1 MTEHFQTDSVAS
13 EYRQRAI
20 LVIAHPGH
28 ELRVHGWLEATVP
41 AVWILTDGSGH
52 TGRSRI
58 DSTTR
63 VLEPTGAVPGP
74 VYGSVSDADL
84 YNTVLGFNH
93 RPFIDIVDK
102 LAAAIL
108 HEQVD
113 CIAGDAEEGYN
124 PGHDICRLIINAA
137 VKLVKHKSSKPIRN
151 YDFTLAGPP
160 DQCPEDL
167 REHSLWLNLDD
178 EAFARKL
185 SAARNYPELQAEVET
200 ALNGAGNET
209 LTGHSKLAERLRTIT
224 GVTDARRFR
233 VECLRPV
240 NTHSLANRSL
250 EDDPPYYEQ
259 YGEKQVKS
267 GYYRQVLRYSEH
279 MLPLARALDSHVER
293 TVNGGPQDPN
303 CQRNACDTHRN

>member
-1 MTEHFQTDSVAS
+1 M
-13 EYRQRAI
+13 QRAI

-28 ELRVHGWLEATVP
+28 ELRVHGWLEGTRP

-63 VLEPTGAVPGP
+63 ILESTGAVPGP
-74 VYGSVSDADL
+74 VYGFMSDADL
-84 YNTVLGFNH
+84 YNTVLDFNH
-93 RPFIDIVDK
+93 RPFLDLVDK
-102 LAAAIL
+102 LAATIL

-113 CIAGDAEEGYN
+113 CVAGDAEEGYN
-124 PGHDICRLIINAA
+124 PGHDTCRLIINAA
-137 VKLVKHKSSKPIRN
+137 VKLAHLKSSKPIRN
-151 YDFTLAGPP
+151 YDFTLVGPP
-160 DQCPEDL
+160 DQCPDDL
-167 REHSLWLNLDD
+167 RDHSLWLNLDD

-200 ALNGAGNET
+200 ALNGPN
-209 LTGHSKLAERLRTIT
+209 
-224 GVTDARRFR
+224 RFR

-240 NTHSLANRSL
+240 NSHSLAI
-250 EDDPPYYEQ
+250 DDPPYYEQ

-267 GYYRQVLRYSEH
+267 GYYKQVLRYREH

-293 TVNGGPQDPN
+293 NNQW
-303 CQRNACDTHRN
+303 RASRS

>member
-1 MTEHFQTDSVAS
+1 MTE
-13 EYRQRAI
+13 QRAI

-28 ELRVHGWLEATVP
+28 ELRVHGWLEAMVP

-52 TGRSRI
+52 TGRSRL

-63 VLEPTGAVPGP
+63 VLESAGAVQGP
-74 VYGSVSDADL
+74 VYGSMSDADL

-93 RPFIDIVDK
+93 RPFLDLADN

-113 CIAGDAEEGYN
+113 YIAGDAEEGYN

-137 VKLVKHKSSKPIRN
+137 VQLVQHKSSKPIRN
-151 YDFTLAGPP
+151 YDFTLVGPP

-167 REHSLWLNLDD
+167 RDHSLRLNLDD

-200 ALNGAGNET
+200 ALNGGRSNTENQ
-209 LTGHSKLAERLRTIT
+209 
-224 GVTDARRFR
+224 FR

-240 NTHSLANRSL
+240 NSHSLAIRSL

-267 GYYRQVLRYSEH
+267 GYYKQVLRYSKH
-279 MLPLARALDSHVER
+279 MLPLARALDSYVER
-293 TVNGGPQDPN
+293 NSQ
-303 CQRNACDTHRN
+303 CRASRS

>member
-1 MTEHFQTDSVAS
+1 MTQH
-13 EYRQRAI
+13 RAI

-28 ELRVHGWLEATVP
+28 ELRVHGWLEAMAPV
-41 AVWILTDGSGH
+41 VWILTDGSGH

-63 VLEPTGAVPGP
+63 VLEPAGAAPGS
-74 VYGSVSDADL
+74 VYGSMSDADL
-84 YNTVLGFNH
+84 YNSVLGFNY
-93 RPFIDIVDK
+93 RPFLDLVDK

-124 PGHDICRLIINAA
+124 PGHDTCRLIINAA
-137 VKLVKHKSSKPIRN
+137 VKLAQRSSSKPIRS
-151 YDFTLAGPP
+151 YDFTLVGAP
-160 DQCPEDL
+160 DQCPDDL
-167 REHSLWLNLDD
+167 RDHSLWLNLDD

-200 ALNGAGNET
+200 ALNGANQ
-209 LTGHSKLAERLRTIT
+209 
-224 GVTDARRFR
+224 FR

-240 NTHSLANRSL
+240 NSQVRSLAD
-250 EDDPPYYEQ
+250 EPPYYEQ

-267 GYYRQVLRYSEH
+267 GYYKRVLRYSEH

-293 TVNGGPQDPN
+293 NSQW
-303 CQRNACDTHRN
+303 RASRS

>member
-1 MTEHFQTDSVAS
+1 MTE
-13 EYRQRAI
+13 RAI

-28 ELRVHGWLEATVP
+28 ELRVHGWLEAMAP

-63 VLEPTGAVPGP
+63 ILESAGAVPGT
-74 VYGSVSDADL
+74 VYGSMSDADL

-93 RPFIDIVDK
+93 RPFLDLVDK

-124 PGHDICRLIINAA
+124 PGHDTCRLIINAA
-137 VKLVKHKSSKPIRN
+137 VKLAQHKSSKLIRN
-151 YDFTLAGPP
+151 YDFTLVGPP
-160 DQCPEDL
+160 DQCPEDQ
-167 REHSLWLNLDD
+167 REYSLWLNLDD

-200 ALNGAGNET
+200 ALNGAG
-209 LTGHSKLAERLRTIT
+209 
-224 GVTDARRFR
+224 RFR

-240 NTHSLANRSL
+240 NSHSLANSSL
-250 EDDPPYYEQ
+250 EDPPYYEQ

-267 GYYRQVLRYSEH
+267 GYYKQVLRYSEH
-279 MLPLARALDSHVER
+279 MLPLARVLDSHVER
-293 TVNGGPQDPN
+293 NSQW
-303 CQRNACDTHRN
+303 RASRS

>member
-1 MTEHFQTDSVAS
+1 MNA
-13 EYRQRAI
+13 YRQRAI

-28 ELRVHGWLEATVP
+28 ELRVHGWLETTVP

-63 VLEPTGAVPGP
+63 ILEPTGAVPGP
-74 VYGSVSDADL
+74 VYGYMSDADL
-84 YNTVLGFNH
+84 YNAVLGFNH
-93 RPFIDIVDK
+93 RPFIDLVDK

-108 HEQVD
+108 EEQVD

-124 PGHDICRLIINAA
+124 PGHDTCRLIINAA
-137 VKLVKHKSSKPIRN
+137 VKLVKRKSSQPISN
-151 YDFTLAGPP
+151 YDFTLVGPP

-167 REHSLWLNLDD
+167 RERSLWLKLDD

-200 ALNGAGNET
+200 ALNGSN
-209 LTGHSKLAERLRTIT
+209 
-224 GVTDARRFR
+224 RFR

-240 NTHSLANRSL
+240 NSHSLAIRSS

-267 GYYRQVLRYSEH
+267 GYYKHVLRYSEH
-279 MLPLARALDSHVER
+279 MLPLARALDSYVER
-293 TVNGGPQDPN
+293 KS
-303 CQRNACDTHRN
+303 

>member
-1 MTEHFQTDSVAS
+1 M
-13 EYRQRAI
+13 QRAI

-28 ELRVHGWLEATVP
+28 ELRVHGWVEAMGP

-63 VLEPTGAVPGP
+63 VLESTGAVPGP
-74 VYGSVSDADL
+74 VYGSMSDADL

-93 RPFIDIVDK
+93 RPFLDLVDK

-124 PGHDICRLIINAA
+124 PGHDTCRLIINAA
-137 VKLVKHKSSKPIRN
+137 VKLAQLKSSKPIRN
-151 YDFTLAGPP
+151 YDFTLVGPP

-167 REHSLWLNLDD
+167 RDHSLWLNLDD

-200 ALNGAGNET
+200 ALNGAGNKT
-209 LTGHSKLAERLRTIT
+209 
-224 GVTDARRFR
+224 FR

-240 NTHSLANRSL
+240 NSHSLAIRSL

-267 GYYRQVLRYSEH
+267 GYYKQVLRYSEH
-279 MLPLARALDSHVER
+279 MLPLARVLDSHVER
-293 TVNGGPQDPN
+293 NSQW
-303 CQRNACDTHRN
+303 RASRS

>member
-1 MTEHFQTDSVAS
+1 MTEYSQIDSLAS
-13 EYRQRAI
+13 EYRQRTI

-28 ELRVHGWLEATVP
+28 ELRVHGWLETTVP

-74 VYGSVSDADL
+74 VYGYMSDVDL
-84 YNTVLGFNH
+84 YKSVLGFDH
-93 RPFIDIVDK
+93 RPFINLVDN
-102 LAAAIL
+102 LAASIL

-137 VKLVKHKSSKPIRN
+137 VKLVKRKSSEPIRN
-151 YDFTLAGPP
+151 YDFTLVGPP

-167 REHSLWLNLDD
+167 RDHSLWLNLDD

-185 SAARNYPELQAEVET
+185 SAAHNYSELQAEVET
-200 ALNGAGNET
+200 ALNGAGNEA
-209 LTGHSKLAERLRTIT
+209 LIT
-224 GVTDARRFR
+224 GVTDANRFR

-240 NTHSLANRSL
+240 NSHSLAIRSL
-250 EDDPPYYEQ
+250 DDPPYYEQ

-267 GYYRQVLRYSEH
+267 GYYKQVLRYSEH
-279 MLPLARALDSHVER
+279 MLPLARALDSYVER
-293 TVNGGPQDPN
+293 NS
-303 CQRNACDTHRN
+303 

>member
-1 MTEHFQTDSVAS
+1 MTE
-13 EYRQRAI
+13 QRTI

-28 ELRVHGWLEATVP
+28 ELRVHGWLEATAP

-63 VLEPTGAVPGP
+63 VLESTGAMPGP
-74 VYGSVSDADL
+74 VYGSMSDADL

-93 RPFIDIVDK
+93 QPFIDLVDK

-108 HEQVD
+108 SEQVD

-124 PGHDICRLIINAA
+124 PGHDTCRLVINAA
-137 VKLVKHKSSKPIRN
+137 VKLVQHKSSKPIRN

-160 DQCPEDL
+160 DQCPDEL
-167 REHSLWLNLDD
+167 RDHSLWLNLDD

-200 ALNGAGNET
+200 ALNGAN
-209 LTGHSKLAERLRTIT
+209 
-224 GVTDARRFR
+224 RFR

-240 NTHSLANRSL
+240 NPHSFATRSSAD
-250 EDDPPYYEQ
+250 EPPYYEQ

-267 GYYRQVLRYSEH
+267 GYYKQVLRYNEH
-279 MLPLARALDSHVER
+279 MLPLARAMDSHVER
-293 TVNGGPQDPN
+293 NSQW
-303 CQRNACDTHRN
+303 RASRS

>member
-1 MTEHFQTDSVAS
+1 MTEYSQTDSLAS

-28 ELRVHGWLEATVP
+28 ELRVHGWLETTVP
-41 AVWILTDGSGH
+41 VVWILTDGSGH

-74 VYGSVSDADL
+74 VYGYMSDADL

-93 RPFIDIVDK
+93 RPFMDLVDK
-102 LAAAIL
+102 LAASIL

-137 VKLVKHKSSKPIRN
+137 VKLVKRKSSEPIRN
-151 YDFTLAGPP
+151 YDFTLVGPP

-167 REHSLWLNLDD
+167 RDHSLWLNLDD

-185 SAARNYPELQAEVET
+185 SAARNYSELQAEVET

-209 LTGHSKLAERLRTIT
+209 LIT
-224 GVTDARRFR
+224 GVTDANRFR

-240 NTHSLANRSL
+240 NSHSLAIRSL

-267 GYYRQVLRYSEH
+267 GYYKQVLRYSEH
-279 MLPLARALDSHVER
+279 MLPLARALDSYVER
-293 TVNGGPQDPN
+293 NS
-303 CQRNACDTHRN
+303 

>member
-1 MTEHFQTDSVAS
+1 MTEYSQIDSLAS
-13 EYRQRAI
+13 EYRQRTI

-28 ELRVHGWLEATVP
+28 ELRVHGWLETTVP

-74 VYGSVSDADL
+74 VYGYMSDADL
-84 YNTVLGFNH
+84 YNSVLGFDH
-93 RPFIDIVDK
+93 RPFINLVDN
-102 LAAAIL
+102 LAASIL

-137 VKLVKHKSSKPIRN
+137 VKLVKRKSSEPIRN
-151 YDFTLAGPP
+151 YDFTLVGPP

-167 REHSLWLNLDD
+167 RDHSLWLDLDD

-185 SAARNYPELQAEVET
+185 SAAHNYSELQAEVET
-200 ALNGAGNET
+200 ALNGAGNEA
-209 LTGHSKLAERLRTIT
+209 LIT
-224 GVTDARRFR
+224 GVTDANRFR

-240 NTHSLANRSL
+240 NSHSLAIRSL
-250 EDDPPYYEQ
+250 DDPPYYEQ

-267 GYYRQVLRYSEH
+267 GYYKQVLRYSEH
-279 MLPLARALDSHVER
+279 MLPLARALDSYVER
-293 TVNGGPQDPN
+293 NS
-303 CQRNACDTHRN
+303 